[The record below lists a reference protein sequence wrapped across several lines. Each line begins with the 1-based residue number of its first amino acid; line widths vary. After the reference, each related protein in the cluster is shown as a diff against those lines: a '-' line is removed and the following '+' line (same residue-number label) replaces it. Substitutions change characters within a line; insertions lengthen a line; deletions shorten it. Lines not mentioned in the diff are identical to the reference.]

1 MVNLQLREKNQ
12 FNNDIFGN
20 LTVITNDNGEIF
32 FIGKEVASILGYA
45 DTSYAI
51 SNHCKG
57 VEEMSLPSNGG
68 NQVMKIIP
76 ERDLYRL
83 VMRSKKP
90 EAEKFEEWVTSDVLP
105 SIRKHGMYATEIT
118 IDKMINDPDF
128 AIELLTKL
136 KEEKSARIE
145 AEKKN
150 AILMH
155 VNKTYT
161 VTEVAKEI
169 GLSSAIK
176 LNEILCDKKI
186 QFKSN
191 GTYVPYSKYSTLG
204 YFDIKQEVLDNGRV
218 IYHRRITQM
227 GRDFIINLLK

>member
-1 MVNLQLREKNQ
+1 MQIRDKHKSELNRETLLS
-12 FNNDIFGN
+12 FGVD
-20 LTVITNDNGEIF
+20 LGQRGGWIISEAGLYSLVMKSKLETAEIF
-32 FIGKEVASILGYA
+32 QDWV
-45 DTSYAI
+45 
-51 SNHCKG
+51 
-57 VEEMSLPSNGG
+57 VEE
-68 NQVMKIIP
+68 
-76 ERDLYRL
+76 
-83 VMRSKKP
+83 
-90 EAEKFEEWVTSDVLP
+90 VLP

-176 LNEILCDKKI
+176 LNDILCEKKV

>member
-1 MVNLQLREKNQ
+1 MHIRDKHKSELNRETLLS
-12 FNNDIFGN
+12 FGVD
-20 LTVITNDNGEIF
+20 LGQRGGWIISEAGLYSLVMKSKLETAEIF
-32 FIGKEVASILGYA
+32 QDWV
-45 DTSYAI
+45 
-51 SNHCKG
+51 
-57 VEEMSLPSNGG
+57 VEE
-68 NQVMKIIP
+68 
-76 ERDLYRL
+76 
-83 VMRSKKP
+83 
-90 EAEKFEEWVTSDVLP
+90 VLP

-176 LNEILCDKKI
+176 LNDILCEKKV

>member
-1 MVNLQLREKNQ
+1 MHRRDKHKFELNRETLLS
-12 FNNDIFGN
+12 FGVD
-20 LTVITNDNGEIF
+20 LGQRGGWIISEAGLYSLVMKSKLETAEIF
-32 FIGKEVASILGYA
+32 QDWV
-45 DTSYAI
+45 
-51 SNHCKG
+51 
-57 VEEMSLPSNGG
+57 VEE
-68 NQVMKIIP
+68 
-76 ERDLYRL
+76 
-83 VMRSKKP
+83 
-90 EAEKFEEWVTSDVLP
+90 VLP

-176 LNEILCDKKI
+176 LNDILCEKKV